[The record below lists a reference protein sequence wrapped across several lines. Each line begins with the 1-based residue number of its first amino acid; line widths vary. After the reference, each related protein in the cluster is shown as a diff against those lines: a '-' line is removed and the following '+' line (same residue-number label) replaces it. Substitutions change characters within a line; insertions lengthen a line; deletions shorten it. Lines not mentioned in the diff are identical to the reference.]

1 MGPVEKTKSTLRVI
15 QLRRRNP
22 QVGKNSIGLA
32 AGEFT
37 LQDLRELAETGM
49 RRIQPGVAF
58 CELAGGLHGRGV
70 AIKRKQATLR
80 SESRKYR
87 CAVAAT
93 AKTAVDI
100 KSIGANCQL
109 LKYLIPQYRDM
120 LIHPATPRPDSRL
133 LLFYHP
139 LLPLQRQ

>member
-1 MGPVEKTKSTLRVI
+1 VRKTESALRVI

-22 QVGKNSIGLA
+22 EVGKNSIGLA
-32 AGEFT
+32 TGEFT

-58 CELAGGLHGRGV
+58 CELSGGLHGRRV
-70 AIKRKQATLR
+70 AIKRKQAALL
-80 SESRKYR
+80 SESLEYR
-87 CAVAAT
+87 CAVAAA

-100 KSIGANCQL
+100 KPVGANCQL

-139 LLPLQRQ
+139 QLPLQRQ